1 MELNKWKFQKELN
14 DLCEKC
20 TKLKPSTAKKHAKKL
35 FDKFSE
41 DGCISFYTEKQY
53 IEQRDIKINLF
64 KALRILNEGCIIS
77 ENSVLKLEDV
87 SYVEFKE
94 NGIQITTKNKQV
106 ILYSKEF
113 EYLKYVFN
121 YTKY

>member
-1 MELNKWKFQKELN
+1 M
-14 DLCEKC
+14 
-20 TKLKPSTAKKHAKKL
+20 
-35 FDKFSE
+35 
-41 DGCISFYTEKQY
+41 
-53 IEQRDIKINLF
+53 RDIKINLF
-64 KALRILNEGCIIS
+64 KALRILNQGCIIS
-77 ENSVLKLEDV
+77 ENCVLKLEDV